1 MAAEANEAGGQ
12 EVRVLRAE
20 VQQVRAQ
27 ITEATA
33 AAEQNASRLRE
44 EIERLRAELEHER
57 SRKFMHRVVDAA
69 QGAKTL
75 RAEIGQL
82 RTQLT
87 EANQAIEQER
97 GDLEASMGELRAEL
111 EFERSRGFFRKLFG
125 LRPRPAENP
134 EDTREK
140 MRGRLGV
147 TLVWTL
153 IAVVVGTYAYLLISN
168 LSPQDLNTVVPMVG
182 ATLLTPLVG
191 LIGAVMGFYYGGQ
204 TAVQA
209 ASQTA
214 EATRTAAQAATT
226 VQSAT
231 AAQITA
237 RTAADMYAQT
247 AAQMTNGAN
256 GTNRPLGSSTVR
268 SQNQP
273 RRGGTSSN
281 SH

>member
-1 MAAEANEAGGQ
+1 MAAE
-12 EVRVLRAE
+12 
-20 VQQVRAQ
+20 
-27 ITEATA
+27 
-33 AAEQNASRLRE
+33 AEQNASRLRE
-44 EIERLRAELEHER
+44 EIERLRAELEH
-57 SRKFMHRVVDAA
+57 
-69 QGAKTL
+69 
-75 RAEIGQL
+75 
-82 RTQLT
+82 
-87 EANQAIEQER
+87 
-97 GDLEASMGELRAEL
+97 
-111 EFERSRGFFRKLFG
+111 ERSRGFFRKLFG

-214 EATRTAAQAATT
+214 EATKAASETTQETAVRA
-226 VQSAT
+226 VS
-231 AAQITA
+231 QI
-237 RTAADMYAQT
+237 Q
-247 AAQMTNGAN
+247 NGH
-256 GTNRPLGSSTVR
+256 SVR
-268 SQNQP
+268 SRERTP
-273 RRGGTSSN
+273 
-281 SH
+281 